1 MSRIWEERYEWAVA
15 EQNTTQAEA
24 IQQYFAK
31 FDVLDAA
38 LIQTEHITTLM
49 ARLRPKVNRRLQFED
64 TDDTSLEDMCF
75 VKLANFMPSQLLH
88 IQERWLD
95 RLPRASS
102 LKRRQYRLVPVGGSH
117 NEFHNTEIKCI
128 NTAFDPR
135 GAGVIQC
142 MAAIK
147 DRLMYIYSVYR
158 IGEDRF
164 DGHVWTRYA
173 ATMAE
178 LENLQLFD
186 IHHVDSGNATSGN
199 GP

>member
-49 ARLRPKVNRRLQFED
+49 ARLRPKVNRRLEFED

-75 VKLANFMPSQLLH
+75 VKLANFMPSQLLY
-88 IQERWLD
+88 IQEWWLD

-102 LKRRQYRLVPVGGSH
+102 LKRRRYRLEARDGFTHEIPVDD
-117 NEFHNTEIKCI
+117 I

-147 DRLMYIYSVYR
+147 DRLMYIYSAYR
-158 IGEDRF
+158 VGEDRF
-164 DGHVWTRYA
+164 DGPVWTRYA

-178 LENLQLFD
+178 LENLELFD
-186 IHHVDSGNATSGN
+186 IHQVSVDPAI
-199 GP
+199 